1 MIPTYELKERLKQY
15 FDDEAFLSI
24 LDTSEAFDTDF
35 SQVVDA
41 FELLLKD
48 FQDIYK
54 TMQSSDDEDN
64 FDAVDSFGFEYEDD

>member
-48 FQDIYK
+48 FQDSYK
-54 TMQSSDDEDN
+54 TMQLSDDEDN